1 MKKLLAILVGA
12 IITTAE
18 KRYRREEREV
28 EVKVEKYCIYNNS
41 SSSRGYSNSTY
52 FNCKCN
58 CN

>member
-12 IITTAE
+12 IISTAAE
-18 KRYRREEREV
+18 KGYSGEGEEREG
-28 EVKVEKYCIYNNS
+28 EKYCIYYNS

-52 FNCKCN
+52 FNCN

>member
-1 MKKLLAILVGA
+1 MKKLLAILVGS
-12 IITTAE
+12 IITTTE
-18 KRYRREEREV
+18 KGHRREEREV
-28 EVKVEKYCIYNNS
+28 EVEVEKYCIYNN